1 MGELKQAVCREIAMK
16 MNTSNIITEN
26 DANGSGDGKEEFTW
40 KKPLELFAE
49 KDMVKICAP
58 MVRYSK

>member
-1 MGELKQAVCREIAMK
+1 

-26 DANGSGDGKEEFTW
+26 DANGCDDDKEEFRW

>member
-1 MGELKQAVCREIAMK
+1 MK